1 MDMKD
6 SDQAICQTWK
16 CLPISYIIL
25 PESAVWENTKINP
38 TQLNIQFN
46 RVTQTSQADFT
57 LFSE

>member
-1 MDMKD
+1 MWIWKTVTKQ
-6 SDQAICQTWK
+6 SAKQK

-25 PESAVWENTKINP
+25 PESAVWESTKINP